1 MNGNCECGC
10 KHCVTKEIY
19 KRVEYTD
26 DKGEVWGVMN
36 EFVGYKHTCPK
47 NQKAYDEWHERNK
60 DNTYEQYKH
69 DYLPCY
75 EPTEVAESL
84 NKMIEISENILDRL
98 NKKENG

>member
-1 MNGNCECGC
+1 MGGC
-10 KHCVTKEIY
+10 KHCLVKSLYKKEKVT
-19 KRVEYTD
+19 TD
-26 DKGEVWGVMN
+26 DGRVMMVLN
-36 EFVGYKHTCPK
+36 EFIGYENYCNKDP
-47 NQKAYDEWHERNK
+47 KAYADWHERNK

-84 NKMIEISENILDRL
+84 NKMIEISESILDRL